1 MTSISEVFQKS
12 GSYPM
17 AEISQFTQPDA
28 SPAYFVDFL
37 DFLDKQ
43 EPIRTLRAE
52 AAKRMQIGGGQ
63 RILDVGCGVGGATFL
78 IGDLTEPSGLAAGVD
93 VSSALIDVAKQRAGA
108 RPGIEFRI
116 GDACAIPY
124 PDRYFD
130 GARSERV
137 FLYVPDRVGAIQ
149 DMKRVVK
156 SGGRVCLIDTDF
168 DSIAIYSTNRA
179 LTRKMTSIIAE
190 SIPNPNSAR
199 ELPALATHTGLKDIR
214 VESFA
219 IRTPHDFLE
228 RSMSDVLW
236 RAAESGFATTREEVS
251 EWLGEQAA
259 LHASGDFY
267 QAWLFV
273 MVTGT
278 V

>member
-1 MTSISEVFQKS
+1 LLLCAINPVNGDPHEARQVYVTNVRNPGIAC
-12 GSYPM
+12 G
-17 AEISQFTQPDA
+17 IHH
-28 SPAYFVDFL
+28 FVDFL

-52 AAKRMQIGGGQ
+52 AVTRMQIAGRQ
-63 RILDVGCGVGGATFL
+63 RMLDVGCGVGGATFL
-78 IGDLTEPSGLAAGVD
+78 IGDLTDPSGLAAGVD

-124 PDRYFD
+124 PDNYFE

-137 FLYVPDRVGAIQ
+137 FLFLPDRVAAIQ
-149 DMKRVVK
+149 EMKGVVK

-190 SIPNPNSAR
+190 SIQNPNSAR
-199 ELPALATHTGLKDIR
+199 ELPALATQALNTYKWSPL
-214 VESFA
+214 
-219 IRTPHDFLE
+219 
-228 RSMSDVLW
+228 RSGVRMTS
-236 RAAESGFATTREEVS
+236 RSAP
-251 EWLGEQAA
+251 
-259 LHASGDFY
+259 
-267 QAWLFV
+267 
-273 MVTGT
+273 
-278 V
+278 